1 MGNKDIFDEE
11 DRNLITAEYDS
22 LVNNLVRCNK
32 PGDRELIDK
41 AFRVANE
48 AHWNMRR
55 KSGEPYIIHPIAV
68 AKIVNQE
75 IGLGAKSI
83 ATALLHDVVEDT
95 DYTLEDV
102 ERNFGPKIASLIDG
116 LTKISGT
123 YNKDQSTSLQAE
135 NFRKMLLTIS
145 DDLRVILIKIA
156 DRLHNMRT
164 LDSMPEHK
172 KMKVAGETIYMYAPL
187 ANRLGLY
194 AIKTE
199 LEDLSFKY
207 RHPKIY
213 EEISMKLKHGE
224 KKYVAL
230 INKFALPII
239 EKLNEA
245 GFKFDISGRPKS
257 IYSIWKKMQS
267 KNVPFEEIYD
277 VLAVRIVFE
286 PVPGIPEKTQ
296 CWNIYSIITD
306 TYTPKPDRLRDWVSR
321 PKPNGY
327 EALHLTVMG
336 PEGKWV
342 EIQIRSTRMD
352 EVAEKGYAAHWKY
365 KGDDVHESELDKW
378 IKKIRA
384 MLENPLEDPVEFLD
398 DFKMNLFSSEI
409 MVFTPKGFL
418 VNLPKGAS
426 ALDFAYEI
434 HTEIGNK
441 AIGAKINYKLMPLNT
456 VLNSGDQVE
465 IITSDKARPE
475 KEWLTFVLTPRARVA
490 VKNALKA
497 ESKDRIQKGM
507 SLLEAKL
514 NELGAAPNSEII
526 KKIMMANDVL
536 NKDELYSKIELGII
550 NLDDLKKI
558 IRKNP
563 ARNIIKFWDLS
574 FIGSRKDKGETQT
587 GSPEEKSSDA
597 GDESLN
603 GEKDDSETD
612 NQGIDRSV
620 PFLLRENVND
630 ARQSYEIAKCCNPIP
645 GDEVTGYLSHEG
657 SIVIH
662 KPKCPVAIRLMSNE
676 GDRIISVKWTIHKLV
691 AFLARISMSGIDR
704 VGLVNDISKIIS
716 AELNV
721 NMRNIN
727 ISVHNGIFEGTID
740 LYVHHTKDLNNLI
753 MRISDVRGIENVKR
767 VEEFSDED
775 I

>member
-1 MGNKDIFDEE
+1 LWAADIALALTIMGNKNIFDDE
-11 DRNLITAEYDS
+11 DIKRIHSEYDS
-22 LVNNLVRCNK
+22 LVKNLHRCNK
-32 PGDRELIDK
+32 PGDLELIEK

-48 AHWNMRR
+48 AHWDMRR

-83 ATALLHDVVEDT
+83 AVSLLHDVVEDT
-95 DYTLEDV
+95 DYSLEDV
-102 ERNFGPKIASLIDG
+102 KRDFGEKIASLIDG

-123 YNKDQSTSLQAE
+123 YNKENSSSLQAE
-135 NFRKMLLTIS
+135 NFRKMLLTLS

-172 KMKVAGETIYMYAPL
+172 KMKVAGETIYLYAPL

-194 AIKTE
+194 SIKSE

-207 RHPKIY
+207 RHPNIY
-213 EEISMKLKHGE
+213 EEIATKLKHGE

-230 INKFALPII
+230 INKFSLPII
-239 EKLNEA
+239 EKLSES
-245 GFKFDISGRPKS
+245 GIKFDITGRPKS
-257 IYSIWKKMQS
+257 IYSIWKKMQA

-286 PVPGIPEKTQ
+286 PVSGIPEKTQ

-306 TYTPKPDRLRDWVSR
+306 SYMPKPDRLRDWVSR

-352 EVAEKGYAAHWKY
+352 EIAEKGYAAHWKY
-365 KGDDVHESELDKW
+365 KGDDNQESELDKW
-378 IKKIRA
+378 IKKIRL
-384 MLENPLEDPVEFLD
+384 MLENPLEDPIEFLD
-398 DFKMNLFSSEI
+398 EFKMNLFSSEI

-418 VNLPKGAS
+418 VSLPKGAS

-441 AIGAKINYKLMPLNT
+441 AIGAKVNYRLMSINATLM
-456 VLNSGDQVE
+456 SGDQVE
-465 IITSDKARPE
+465 IITSDKAKPE
-475 KEWLTFVLTPRARVA
+475 KEWLMFVHTPKAREA
-490 VKNALKA
+490 IKNALKA

-507 SLLEAKL
+507 SVLELKL
-514 NELGAAPNSEII
+514 NELGVAPNSEIV
-526 KKIMMANDVL
+526 KKLMVSYDVL
-536 NKDELYSKIELGII
+536 NKDELYSKIALEII
-550 NLDDLKKI
+550 NLDNLKKI

-563 ARNIIKFWDLS
+563 SINVIKYWELKLT
-574 FIGSRKDKGETQT
+574 GLRK
-587 GSPEEKSSDA
+587 EKS
-597 GDESLN
+597 EN
-603 GEKDDSETD
+603 ETIVTK
-612 NQGIDRSV
+612 IDKNV
-620 PFLLRENVND
+620 PFLLRENVED
-630 ARQSYEIAKCCNPIP
+630 ARQTYEIAKCCNPIP
-645 GDEVTGYLSHEG
+645 GDEVMGYHSPEDTIL
-657 SIVIH
+657 IH

-676 GDRIISVKWTIHKLV
+676 GNRIITVKWAIHKLV
-691 AFLARISMSGIDR
+691 SFLARISVKGIDR
-704 VGLVNDISKIIS
+704 IGLVNDITKIIS
-716 AELNV
+716 SELNV
-721 NMRNIN
+721 NMTNIN
-727 ISVHNGIFEGTID
+727 ISVRNSIFEGTID

-753 MRISDVRGIENVKR
+753 MKISGVKGIEAVKR
-767 VEEFSDED
+767 VEDFTENEN
-775 I
+775 